1 MIRQQKAGDS
11 YLPNKMR
18 AGKCK
23 IERVK
28 TKKGEVRSWVDFAA

>member
-11 YLPNKMR
+11 YLPNKMK
-18 AGKCK
+18 AGKRK

-28 TKKGEVRSWVDFAA
+28 KKVEVRRCVDFAA